1 MASSFTVSA
10 AIFRPCAPF
19 SQEKQDFLKQA
30 GGARD
35 RIFPKFSIL
44 QKFRRSP
51 GASFSGVGSEMD
63 VAIWDPQRKK

>member
-1 MASSFTVSA
+1 
-10 AIFRPCAPF
+10 
-19 SQEKQDFLKQA
+19 
-30 GGARD
+30 
-35 RIFPKFSIL
+35 L